1 MKKNI
6 IYAAVLSA
14 LLSGCG
20 GSDDNKG
27 DTSSYLD
34 YLLSGS
40 NAVRPSALAAR
51 ASDGTLKF
59 STETADLSNPVSAL
73 STLDGWSTT
82 QAIQIVPVTASGI
95 TVKAP
100 TAAEFGASV
109 APLYLLELAFDSTAL
124 RPSGV
129 KKVLNYG
136 VDFVVAESTGKLN
149 LVPLKP
155 LNPSS
160 YYMIVA
166 TDTLKDSD
174 GNPVK
179 MGSDYSNNK
188 SSPGSN
194 AQEQSINGLI
204 TLQEGLFKA
213 ATGITSDHVIF
224 SDWFGTQSGA
234 DVLLAVKGAAA
245 SVLSQGLD
253 AAKVWKHDA
262 LGNTSLPG
270 TYSIASLDG
279 GTLFLTKLD
288 TEKFLPQEQKDAI
301 AAAVD
306 ANPLLKGLAGQ
317 TLVYTGAVKLPY
329 FLSSPTTVGARA
341 GTWDKAKTQSWHG
354 AIPSLYAIANALKA
368 SDSEV
373 IGGLV
378 GAGVD
383 PALLGALIT
392 DPTRQAE
399 LLTEASKLIGVTLT
413 SGGKALDPE
422 MNIGRFNPLPKL
434 EEVQSVPMRIFAA
447 TNDLKTITDVIIYQ
461 HGVTSVKENAY
472 ALALGQIGA
481 GAKAKKNVAVVVIDH
496 PLHGERGFALTGS
509 MDSVTT
515 SENPTPYLN
524 LSYLTVA
531 RDNLRQSVADLLGLR
546 LAVGVANAKG
556 LVANGQATR
565 LGGAGLKVHFLGHS
579 LGAISGANLLA
590 VANQPMGNTADAL
603 FQFTSGGLAMPGGG
617 IAPLLLNS
625 PTFGPTI
632 KMGVLTGGSPELK
645 AAFTAYAPNCK
656 TAVANCFINEFL
668 PSLDATTQASA
679 TGTLQSYVFA
689 AQSVLD
695 SADPINLASGI
706 KADFPLFATEVVG
719 DGALSLPDQ
728 MIPNSVASAPLA
740 GTEPLFRVMGLQSLT
755 ATGPGLVPASHNAA
769 RFVAGGHSSLLAP
782 DGNDDLALVTS
793 EMQTQFGSFF
803 ASGGAAVVVTDASLL
818 KQ

>member
-1 MKKNI
+1 MKKKL
-6 IYAAVLSA
+6 IYAAVVSA

-20 GSDDNKG
+20 GSDDNTG

-51 ASDGTLKF
+51 ATDGTLKF

-95 TVKAP
+95 QVKAP
-100 TAAEFGASV
+100 AAAEFAASV
-109 APLYLLELAFDSTAL
+109 APLYLMELEFDSAAL

-129 KKVLNYG
+129 KKVLTYG
-136 VDFVVAESTGKLN
+136 VDFVVAETTGKLN

-166 TDTLKDSD
+166 TDSLKDST
-174 GNPVK
+174 GNPLRP
-179 MGSDYSNNK
+179 GSDYSTYK
-188 SSPGSN
+188 TSTGGT
-194 AQEQSINGLI
+194 AQEQTISGLI
-204 TLQEGLFKA
+204 ALQEGLFKA

-234 DVLLAVKGAAA
+234 DVLVAVKGAAA
-245 SVLSQGLD
+245 AVLKADPATLD
-253 AAKVWKHDA
+253 AAKVWKQDA

-270 TYSIASLDG
+270 TY
-279 GTLFLTKLD
+279 TLAVTGKNDFLTQLD
-288 TEKFLPQEQKDAI
+288 AEAFLPQEQKDAI

-306 ANPLLKGLAGQ
+306 ANPQLKGLAGMTQ
-317 TLVYTGAVKLPY
+317 VYTGTVKLPY
-329 FLSSPTTVGARA
+329 FLSSPATA
-341 GTWDKAKTQSWHG
+341 GSWDKAKTQSWHG

-368 SDSEV
+368 QDAEV

-383 PALLGALIT
+383 PALLGELIA
-392 DPTRQAE
+392 DPSRQAE
-399 LLTEASKLIGVTLT
+399 LLAEASKLIGVTLT

-422 MNIGRFNPLPKL
+422 MNIGRFNPLPAL

-447 TNDLKTITDVIIYQ
+447 APLANITDVIIYQ

-481 GAKAKKNVAVVVIDH
+481 GAQASKNVAVVVIDH

-515 SENPTPYLN
+515 SDNPTPYLN

-531 RDNLRQSVADLLGLR
+531 RDNLKQSVADLLGLR
-546 LAVGVANAKG
+546 LAVGLANAKG
-556 LVANGQATR
+556 AIGT
-565 LGGAGLKVHFLGHS
+565 AGSLKVHFLGHS
-579 LGAISGANLLA
+579 LGAIAGANLLA
-590 VANQPMGNTADAL
+590 VANQSVGNPTADAL
-603 FQFTSGGLAMPGGG
+603 FKFDTGGLAMPGGG

-632 KMGVLTGGSPELK
+632 QMSVLTAGSAALK

-656 TAVANCFINEFL
+656 TAVPTCFVNEFL
-668 PSLDATTQASA
+668 PSQDAATQATAAS
-679 TGTLQSYVFA
+679 TLQSYSFA

-695 SADPINLASGI
+695 SADPINLGSGI
-706 KADFPLFATEVVG
+706 AADFPLFATEIVG
-719 DGALSLPDQ
+719 DGALSLSDRV
-728 MIPNSVASAPLA
+728 IPNSIATAPLG
-740 GTEPLFRVMGLQSLT
+740 GTEPLFKVLALQPLT
-755 ATGPGLVPASHNAA
+755 ATGAANHRAA

-782 DGNDDLALVTS
+782 DENFDPTGAVTT

-803 ASGGAAVVVTDASLL
+803 ASGGTAVKVTDGSLL

>member
-129 KKVLNYG
+129 KKVLSYG

-174 GNPVK
+174 GNPLK
-179 MGSDYSNNK
+179 MGSDYSNYK
-188 SSPGSN
+188 SNPGSN

-234 DVLLAVKGAAA
+234 DVLVAVKGAAA
-245 SVLSQGLD
+245 SVLKASPTLD
-253 AAKVWKHDA
+253 AAVLWKQDA
-262 LGNTSLPG
+262 LGHTSLPG
-270 TYSIASLDG
+270 TY
-279 GTLFLTKLD
+279 TLGVTANAAFLTQL
-288 TEKFLPQEQKDAI
+288 EAEQFLPQEQKDAI
-301 AAAVD
+301 AAAVT
-306 ANPLLKGLAGQ
+306 ASPTLSGLASV
-317 TLVYTGAVKLPY
+317 TKVYTGAVKLPY
-329 FLSSPTTVGARA
+329 FLSSPATA
-341 GTWDKAKTQSWHG
+341 GSWDQAKTQSWHG

-368 SDSEV
+368 GDSEV

-378 GAGVD
+378 GADVD
-383 PALLGALIT
+383 PALLGALIA
-392 DPTRQAE
+392 DPSRQAE
-399 LLTEASKLIGVTLT
+399 LLAEASKLIGVTLT
-413 SGGKALDPE
+413 SGGKALDAE
-422 MNIGRFNPLPKL
+422 QNIGRFNPLPML
-434 EEVQSVPMRIFAA
+434 EEVQSVPIRIFTRDALA
-447 TNDLKTITDVIIYQ
+447 DITDIIIYQ

-481 GAKAKKNVAVVVIDH
+481 GAVAGKKVAIVVIDH
-496 PLHGERGFALTGS
+496 PLHGERGFALSGS
-509 MDSVTT
+509 MATVTT

-531 RDNLRQSVADLLGLR
+531 RDNLKQSVADLLGLR
-546 LAVGVANAKG
+546 LAVGLANVKG
-556 LVANGQATR
+556 IVVGGKVTH
-565 LGGAGLKVHFLGHS
+565 LGAVGIKVHFLGHS

-590 VANQPMGNTADAL
+590 VANQSVGNPTADAL
-603 FQFTSGGLAMPGGG
+603 FQFTTGGLAMPGGG

-645 AAFTAYAPNCK
+645 TAFTAYAPNCK
-656 TAVANCFINEFL
+656 TAVANCFVNEFL

-679 TGTLQSYVFA
+679 AGTLQSYVFA

-706 KADFPLFATEVVG
+706 KADFPLFATEIVG
-719 DGALSLPDQ
+719 DGALSLSDQ
-728 MIPNSVASAPLA
+728 VIPNSIASAPLG
-740 GTEPLFRVMGLQSLT
+740 GTEPLFRVLALQPLT
-755 ATGPGLVPASHNAA
+755 ASGAANHKAA
-769 RFVAGGHSSLLAP
+769 RFLAGGHSSLLAP
-782 DGNDDLALVTS
+782 DENFDPTGAVTT

-803 ASGGAAVVVTDASLL
+803 MSGGTMVKVTDGTLL

>member
-1 MKKNI
+1 MKKKL
-6 IYAAVLSA
+6 IYAAVISA

-20 GSDDNKG
+20 GSDDNTG

-51 ASDGTLKF
+51 ATDGTLKF

-100 TAAEFGASV
+100 AAAEFAASV
-109 APLYLLELAFDSTAL
+109 APLYLMELEFDSAAL

-129 KKVLNYG
+129 KKVLTYG
-136 VDFVVAESTGKLN
+136 VDFVVAESAGKLN

-166 TDTLKDSD
+166 TDSLKDST
-174 GNPVK
+174 GNPLRP
-179 MGSDYSNNK
+179 GSDYSTYK
-188 SSPGSN
+188 GSTGGT
-194 AQEQSINGLI
+194 AQEQTISGLI
-204 TLQEGLFKA
+204 ALQEGLFKA

-234 DVLLAVKGAAA
+234 DVLVAVKGAAA
-245 SVLSQGLD
+245 SVLKSPTLD
-253 AAKVWKHDA
+253 AAALWKQDA
-262 LGNTSLPG
+262 LGHTSLPG
-270 TYSIASLDG
+270 TY
-279 GTLFLTKLD
+279 TLAVTGKNDFLTQLD
-288 TEKFLPQEQKDAI
+288 AEAFLPQEQKDAI

-306 ANPLLKGLAGQ
+306 ANPQLKGLAGMTQ
-317 TLVYTGAVKLPY
+317 VYTGTVKLPY
-329 FLSSPTTVGARA
+329 FLSSPATA
-341 GTWDKAKTQSWHG
+341 GSWDKARTQSWHG
-354 AIPSLYAIANALKA
+354 AIPSLYAIANALKVQDA
-368 SDSEV
+368 EV

-378 GAGVD
+378 GASVD
-383 PALLGALIT
+383 PALLGELIA
-392 DPTRQAE
+392 DPSRQAE
-399 LLTEASKLIGVTLT
+399 LLAEASKLIGVTLT
-413 SGGKALDPE
+413 SGGKPLDPE
-422 MNIGRFNPLPKL
+422 MNVGRFNPLPAL
-434 EEVQSVPMRIFAA
+434 EEVQSVPMRVFAA
-447 TNDLKTITDVIIYQ
+447 TDDLKTITDVIIYQ

-481 GAKAKKNVAVVVIDH
+481 GMKATKNVAVVVIDH

-509 MDSVTT
+509 LDSVTT

-531 RDNLRQSVADLLGLR
+531 RDNLKQSVADLLGLR
-546 LAVGVANAKG
+546 LAVGLANAKG
-556 LVANGQATR
+556 AIGT
-565 LGGAGLKVHFLGHS
+565 AGSLKVHFLGHS
-579 LGAISGANLLA
+579 LGAIAGANLLA
-590 VANQPMGNTADAL
+590 VANQSIGNPQADAL
-603 FQFTSGGLAMPGGG
+603 FKFDTGGLAMPGGG

-632 KMGVLTGGSPELK
+632 QMSVLTAGSAALK

-656 TAVANCFINEFL
+656 TAVPTCFVNEFL
-668 PSLDATTQASA
+668 PSQDATTQASA
-679 TGTLQSYVFA
+679 ASTLQSYSFA

-695 SADPINLASGI
+695 SADPINLGRGI
-706 KADFPLFATEVVG
+706 AADFPLFATEIVG
-719 DGALSLPDQ
+719 DGALSLSDRV
-728 MIPNSVASAPLA
+728 IPNSIATAPLG
-740 GTEPLFRVMGLQSLT
+740 GTEPLFKMLALQPLT
-755 ATGPGLVPASHNAA
+755 ATGAASHHAA

-782 DGNDDLALVTS
+782 DEDFDPTGAVTT
-793 EMQTQFGSFF
+793 EMQSQFGSFF
-803 ASGGAAVVVTDASLL
+803 ASDGALVKVTDASLL